1 MFISLFTGKTILNSN
16 DRPNSSIKV
25 TSKNLR
31 KLKQKL
37 HAYSEDTNC
46 VRRSQITLTKFYVNN
61 FL

>member
-16 DRPNSSIKV
+16 DRPNDSIKV

-37 HAYSEDTNC
+37 HAYSEDTQT
-46 VRRSQITLTKFYVNN
+46 VYVGRK
-61 FL
+61 